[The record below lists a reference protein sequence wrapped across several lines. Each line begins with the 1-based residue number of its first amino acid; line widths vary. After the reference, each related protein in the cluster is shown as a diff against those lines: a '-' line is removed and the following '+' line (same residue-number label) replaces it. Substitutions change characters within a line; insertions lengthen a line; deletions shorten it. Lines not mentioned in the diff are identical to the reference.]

1 MSQSNQ
7 AEINRGAERAS
18 LPYTLHEFDIPDTFV
33 TDQQGRIRDSLA
45 ELEAMGF
52 FGDTDIEH
60 ALKRKRLSAIDYTNP
75 ATAELIARIPGVE
88 HWLALVPTAKALEP
102 LYRPDISHLP
112 NGHEIGPELY
122 EWLANIADAEGIRD
136 RAERLKTIYH
146 KRTPESTDE
155 PEEWLSL
162 ASGVAQPVLE
172 AAQRMQQETGI
183 APNVTLADLDSSAL
197 TDARRYATELGLVDS
212 VELRRANILRRVGLD
227 EPISPRDV
235 ALDSIQR
242 MMAFRAGVMP
252 LSRKPFKKQHYK
264 KVELV
269 GITEYMGEE
278 DWLYKYNQV
287 VPMRTMM
294 AGART
299 LLRNAYDLLKPGG
312 SLVVGN
318 MLIDR
323 PEIAFTLNTIQ
334 WPHIQPRSIDD
345 MMTLFDNAEL
355 EGERHVYAS
364 PNPRQRIYALYEII
378 KPES

>member
-1 MSQSNQ
+1 MSQSNH
-7 AEINRGAERAS
+7 AEVERS
-18 LPYTLHEFDIPDTFV
+18 VERTPSPYTLHEFDIPDMFV
-33 TDQQGRIRDSLA
+33 TDQQPRIRESLA

-52 FGDTDIEH
+52 FGDTNLDH
-60 ALKRKRLSAIDYTNP
+60 ALRRKRLSAIDYTNP

-88 HWLALVPTAKALEP
+88 HWLSLVPTAKALEP

-122 EWLANIADAEGIRD
+122 EWLANIVDAEGIRD
-136 RAERLKTIYH
+136 RAERLKFIYH
-146 KRTPESTDE
+146 QRTSEPAGE

-172 AAQRMQQETGI
+172 AAKRAQEETGI
-183 APNVTLADLDSSAL
+183 APSLTLADLDSGAL
-197 TDARRYATELGLVDS
+197 DDARQYATELGLVDS
-212 VELRRANILRRVGLD
+212 VDFRRANILRRVGLD
-227 EPISPRDV
+227 KAISPRDV

-242 MMAFRAGVMP
+242 MMAFRANRPP
-252 LSRKPFKKQHYK
+252 LSRKPFKKQGYK
-264 KVELV
+264 KVEAV
-269 GITEYMGEE
+269 GIIEYMGEE

-299 LLRNAYDLLKPGG
+299 LLKNAYDLVRPGG
-312 SLVVGN
+312 SLIVGN
-318 MLIDR
+318 MLMDR
-323 PEIAFTLNTIQ
+323 PQLPFTLNVIQ

-345 MMTLFDNAEL
+345 MMGIFDRAGL
-355 EGERHVYAS
+355 QGERHVYVS
-364 PNPRQRIYALYEII
+364 SNPSQRAYALYEHV